1 MKLPYLFFNLHK
13 QVSRINF
20 TFCGS
25 VEGKRLEGEKD
36 GRMGESFSV
45 QSSNPILPTFQSS
58 TEEADGKIRTTESYA
73 R

>member
-25 VEGKRLEGEKD
+25 VEGEKD

-45 QSSNPILPTFQSS
+45 QSSNPILPIFQSS